1 MTQRSN
7 ATSSDRFRAWTLRFG
22 RDLRKEMSAI
32 RIRELDR
39 AFMATKKGML
49 YAPPE
54 DKYDNDDQWRDRH

>member
-1 MTQRSN
+1 MTYRSN
-7 ATSSDRFRAWTLRFG
+7 AIPSDRFLAWTVRLS

-49 YAPPE
+49 YAPVE
-54 DKYDNDDQWRDRH
+54 DRYYNDDQWRDQQ

>member
-7 ATSSDRFRAWTLRFG
+7 AIPSDRFLAWTLRLS
-22 RDLRKEMSAI
+22 RDLLKEVSAI

-54 DKYDNDDQWRDRH
+54 DQYYNDDQWRDRH